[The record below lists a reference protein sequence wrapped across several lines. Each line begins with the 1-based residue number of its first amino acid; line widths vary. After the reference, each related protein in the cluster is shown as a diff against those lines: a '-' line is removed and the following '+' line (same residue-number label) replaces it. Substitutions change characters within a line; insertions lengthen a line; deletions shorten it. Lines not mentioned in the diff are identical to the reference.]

1 MLYSRYAPWVTCIMN
16 QNHFLHTCHL
26 DITWLQSTFIGN
38 ANNCKR
44 LDGAA
49 SLLSVTGSVTH
60 EYRRVFTWSYIF
72 YGLEPIWS
80 WDPLKSSIFDQL
92 HEKTYSVFFLFLAM
106 KESFS
111 LFCFIFFFSCSE
123 DAVIVITPKEQLVNN
138 KIM

>member
-1 MLYSRYAPWVTCIMN
+1 MN

-44 LDGAA
+44 FDCTA
-49 SLLSVTGSVTH
+49 SLLSVIGSVSH
-60 EYRRVFTWSYIF
+60 EHRRSFTWSYIF
-72 YGLEPIWS
+72 YRLEPTWN

-92 HEKTYSVFFLFLAM
+92 HEKTYSVFFLLLAM
-106 KESFS
+106 KEGFS
-111 LFCFIFFFSCSE
+111 LFCFIFFSCGN
-123 DAVIVITPKEQLVNN
+123 DAVIVVTPKEQLVNS